1 MSESFK
7 YSTGIKITF
16 DKPISTDPT
25 IIAGEESTRIPVTDE
40 TLLFSSGSNG
50 SDLPVNAF
58 DADPNNYWRS
68 SSYSAPVWIGYDFG
82 KAVSLNKI
90 RTISLLYRPRA
101 FKVQGSSDGSEW
113 TDVASGELLDN
124 NSWQE
129 ISFSDTEFRYWRLYY
144 TTLYSVPVRVYGIEF
159 YGNRTTYSSNGF
171 TVAGLQYETS
181 PDGSA
186 EAHNFTIRKVE
197 KTEDNLSIIIWLDLL
212 DRLKYPV
219 SSITVSYDQAIG
231 NLSGALSAQ
240 VESFSG
246 IFTPGNLTKM
256 FNPNLPEKIDLQLS
270 STITLM
276 KIYYMYYKE
285 EEFISVSLSSSHT
298 IIHVD
303 DIID

>member
-25 IIAGEESTRIPVTDE
+25 IVTGEDSGRVPVTDE

-82 KAVSLNKI
+82 KTVSLNKI

-101 FKVQGSSDGSEW
+101 YKVQGSSDGSEW
-113 TDVASGELLDN
+113 TDVVTGELLDSN
-124 NSWQE
+124 IWQE
-129 ISFSDTEFRYWRLYY
+129 ISFSDTEFRYWRLYF
-144 TTLYSVPVRVYGIEF
+144 TTLYSVPVRIYGLEF
-159 YGNRTTYSSNGF
+159 YGNRVAYSSNGF
-171 TVAGLQYETS
+171 TVIGLQYETS
-181 PDGSA
+181 PDGNA
-186 EAHNFTIRKVE
+186 VAHDFTIRKVE

-219 SSITVSYDQAIG
+219 NSITISYDQAIG
-231 NLSGALSAQ
+231 NLSGELSAQ
-240 VESFSG
+240 VESFSEV
-246 IFTPGNLTKM
+246 FTPDNLTKV
-256 FNPNLPEKIDLQLS
+256 FNPNLPEKIDLQMS
-270 STITLM
+270 STIKLM
-276 KIYYMYYKE
+276 KIYYEYYQE
-285 EEFISVSLSSSHT
+285 EECISVSLSSSHA